1 MKRPKAVVINETEKG
16 KKNLKVILRK
26 DVKRNSGLGFGITTI
41 KDLTKPQSLRRNS
54 RLLRGNLY
62 FIHED
67 PDNRQ
72 LAPEIARVLSEK
84 GSNGGKVLTTQKPEP
99 YKETMVTEGY
109 EQFSGWLPKNPEQD
123 FDVGEVTRKIQELRK
138 DGKLS
143 QPISIGIMGLG
154 TLGLGILE
162 KAARSSHISRAH
174 VYTNFVQGEY
184 QALLA
189 NLDLAGGERE
199 KIITHG
205 TNLEGVIQEK
215 PDVLLI
221 TTGKHG
227 VDYSKFKDRIEL
239 TKMLF
244 ETTLPKIDPIL
255 RAILANNYQGLI
267 AMQSNPNG
275 QLIRYARDLGIP
287 TDQIT
292 SFPPDTVRHRAEVYE
307 FLKSLNDPK
316 IREEDIHL
324 ILTGNSEK
332 PLIAIGDHMKGGI
345 PLYEECVIK
354 GKPLLE
360 LYPQLQDRKKRLEIC
375 QQARKKGLEVMQSA
389 ENFRHDY
396 RGVPERVKECL
407 EDISDLRRHSRYP
420 IYVGLFCLPVEFEYR
435 TSGDEMYVRVKRES
449 ASITDLTKNRRLR
462 QELKEDAMEV
472 RKQTKEW
479 TKSR

>member
-1 MKRPKAVVINETEKG
+1 MKRPKAVIINETETG
-16 KKNLKVILRK
+16 EKNLKKILRK
-26 DVKRNSGLGFGITTI
+26 DVKKDSGLSFEVIASR
-41 KDLTKPQSLRRNS
+41 DLTKPESLRKNS
-54 RLLRGNLY
+54 RLFKGSIY

-67 PDNRQ
+67 PNNKP
-72 LAPEIARVLSEK
+72 LAPEIARVMAKK
-84 GSNGGKVLTTQKPEP
+84 GSNSGKVLTTQKSEP

-138 DGKLS
+138 NGRLV
-143 QPISIGIMGLG
+143 QPISIGIIGLG

-162 KAARSSHISRAH
+162 KAVKSSHITRAH
-174 VYTNFVQGEY
+174 VYTAFVQGEY
-184 QALLA
+184 KPLLA
-189 NLDLAGGERE
+189 NLDLAGEERE

-205 TNLEGVIQEK
+205 TNLEGVIQEN

-227 VDYSKFKDRIEL
+227 VDYNSYKDRIEL

-244 ETTLPKIDPIL
+244 ETTLPKINPIL
-255 RAILANNYQGLI
+255 RAILANDYQGLI

-275 QLIRYARDLGIP
+275 QLIRYARNLGIP
-287 TDQIT
+287 TNQIT

-307 FLKSLNDPK
+307 FLKLSNDPK
-316 IREEDIHL
+316 VKEEDIHL

-345 PLYEECVIK
+345 PLYDECVIN

-360 LYPQLQDRKKRLEIC
+360 LYPQLQDRKKRFEIC

-407 EDISDLRRHSRYP
+407 EDISDLRRYSRYP
-420 IYVGLFCLPVEFEYR
+420 IYVGLFSVPVEFEYK
-435 TSGDEMYVRVKRES
+435 TSGDKMYVRVKRTS
-449 ASITDLTKNRRLR
+449 KITDLTKNKNLIK
-462 QELKEDAMEV
+462 ELGEDAKAV
-472 RKQTKEW
+472 REHTKKW
-479 TKSR
+479 AKNK